1 MYQVSGSPEL
11 TERVGETKDKEREKV
26 INLMRKMNAKKV
38 TAVIVLL
45 VVMILSMTVVSKVAG
60 DPENHRKTIESLDEK
75 KEDVLKLTATSAAAS
90 TALAAIPGDATTP
103 VANKL
108 ADLTSYFLIILM
120 VVFLE
125 KYLVTLTGYAAFTI
139 LIPIA
144 CVLLAAGICAN
155 KAVLKM
161 LAAKIALFAA
171 VIFLVIPFSMK
182 VSSII
187 EETYEVSMEATV
199 KEAEDLTDEINE
211 NTDSEGNI
219 IEKALS
225 KIKDGVT
232 GLLEKGEQ
240 LLNQFIET
248 IAVMLVTSCLIPILV
263 LVFMLWFIKMLFGI
277 QINVP
282 KDMPK
287 RIASKVPGQK
297 KVAAKLQDKAG
308 VPEETDGRTDV

>member
-1 MYQVSGSPEL
+1 MYQVSGSSELPE
-11 TERVGETKDKEREKV
+11 RAGKQRIKEREKV
-26 INLMRKMNAKKV
+26 TNLMRKMNAKKV

-187 EETYEVSMEATV
+187 EET
-199 KEAEDLTDEINE
+199 
-211 NTDSEGNI
+211 
-219 IEKALS
+219 
-225 KIKDGVT
+225 
-232 GLLEKGEQ
+232 
-240 LLNQFIET
+240 
-248 IAVMLVTSCLIPILV
+248 
-263 LVFMLWFIKMLFGI
+263 
-277 QINVP
+277 
-282 KDMPK
+282 
-287 RIASKVPGQK
+287 
-297 KVAAKLQDKAG
+297 
-308 VPEETDGRTDV
+308 

>member
-1 MYQVSGSPEL
+1 
-11 TERVGETKDKEREKV
+11 
-26 INLMRKMNAKKV
+26 
-38 TAVIVLL
+38 
-45 VVMILSMTVVSKVAG
+45 MILSMTVVSKVAG

-232 GLLEKGEQ
+232 GLLDRG
-240 LLNQFIET
+240 T
-248 IAVMLVTSCLIPILV
+248 T
-263 LVFMLWFIKMLFGI
+263 
-277 QINVP
+277 
-282 KDMPK
+282 
-287 RIASKVPGQK
+287 
-297 KVAAKLQDKAG
+297 
-308 VPEETDGRTDV
+308 PESVY

>member
-1 MYQVSGSPEL
+1 
-11 TERVGETKDKEREKV
+11 
-26 INLMRKMNAKKV
+26 
-38 TAVIVLL
+38 
-45 VVMILSMTVVSKVAG
+45 MILSMTVVSKVAG

-232 GLLEKGEQ
+232 GLLDKG
-240 LLNQFIET
+240 NN
-248 IAVMLVTSCLIPILV
+248 S
-263 LVFMLWFIKMLFGI
+263 
-277 QINVP
+277 
-282 KDMPK
+282 
-287 RIASKVPGQK
+287 
-297 KVAAKLQDKAG
+297 
-308 VPEETDGRTDV
+308 

>member
-1 MYQVSGSPEL
+1 M
-11 TERVGETKDKEREKV
+11 T
-26 INLMRKMNAKKV
+26 NLMRKMNVKKV

-45 VVMILSMTVVSKVAG
+45 VVMILSMTVVSKVAS
-60 DPENHRKTIESLDEK
+60 DPENHKKTIESLDEK

-187 EETYEVSMEATV
+187 EDTYEISMEETV

-232 GLLEKGEQ
+232 GLLDKGEQ
-240 LLNQFIET
+240 ILNQFIET
-248 IAVMLVTSCLIPILV
+248 IAGMLVTSCLSCNTMIIHDRPQKARS
-263 LVFMLWFIKMLFGI
+263 VFKCC
-277 QINVP
+277 QI
-282 KDMPK
+282 
-287 RIASKVPGQK
+287 S
-297 KVAAKLQDKAG
+297 
-308 VPEETDGRTDV
+308 

>member
-1 MYQVSGSPEL
+1 M
-11 TERVGETKDKEREKV
+11 T
-26 INLMRKMNAKKV
+26 NLMKKMNVKKV

-45 VVMILSMTVVSKVAG
+45 VVMILSMTVVSKVAS
-60 DPENHRKTIESLDEK
+60 DPENHKKTIESLDEK

-187 EETYEVSMEATV
+187 EDTYEISMEETV

-225 KIKDGVT
+225 KIKDGVS
-232 GLLEKGEQ
+232 GLLDKG
-240 LLNQFIET
+240 NR
-248 IAVMLVTSCLIPILV
+248 S
-263 LVFMLWFIKMLFGI
+263 
-277 QINVP
+277 
-282 KDMPK
+282 
-287 RIASKVPGQK
+287 
-297 KVAAKLQDKAG
+297 
-308 VPEETDGRTDV
+308 

>member
-155 KAVLKM
+155 KAVLKV
-161 LAAKIALFAA
+161 LAAKIAL
-171 VIFLVIPFSMK
+171 P
-182 VSSII
+182 
-187 EETYEVSMEATV
+187 
-199 KEAEDLTDEINE
+199 
-211 NTDSEGNI
+211 
-219 IEKALS
+219 
-225 KIKDGVT
+225 
-232 GLLEKGEQ
+232 
-240 LLNQFIET
+240 
-248 IAVMLVTSCLIPILV
+248 
-263 LVFMLWFIKMLFGI
+263 
-277 QINVP
+277 
-282 KDMPK
+282 
-287 RIASKVPGQK
+287 
-297 KVAAKLQDKAG
+297 
-308 VPEETDGRTDV
+308 